1 MSCTGTRNFVITGKE
16 QGRTCEQQKG
26 DLDVNVYSEQDVTY
40 FQNFFMSYF
49 TGTSFTGNN

>member
-1 MSCTGTRNFVITGKE
+1 MLCTDTRIFIIMGEE

-26 DLDVNVYSEQDVTY
+26 DLLVNVYSEQVDTH
-40 FQNFFMSYF
+40 FKNLSMSYF